1 MTAAVQLAEDKHA
14 PEKSPELIGV
24 GEGNAAADAYVFCGV
39 LLEEITDH
47 PDEAAE
53 HKPEKHVARA
63 LQFAPQRRDAEIAGG
78 EREHHAELA
87 EREERDERKRIHAG
101 EIGFAVGD
109 VHRAPQDAGAQRGPD
124 SAEGMRGGTLC

>member
-1 MTAAVQLAEDKHA
+1 MTAAVQLAEDERT
-14 PEKSPELIGV
+14 PEESPELIGV
-24 GEGNAAADAYVFCGV
+24 GEGNAAADADVFGGV
-39 LLEEITDH
+39 LLEEIADD

-53 HKPEKHVARA
+53 HEPEEHVART
-63 LQFAPQRRDAEIAGG
+63 LQFAQERRHSEIAGG

-109 VHRAPQDAGAQRGPD
+109 VHRAPQDAGAERGPD
-124 SAEGMRGGTLC
+124 PAKGMRGGSLC